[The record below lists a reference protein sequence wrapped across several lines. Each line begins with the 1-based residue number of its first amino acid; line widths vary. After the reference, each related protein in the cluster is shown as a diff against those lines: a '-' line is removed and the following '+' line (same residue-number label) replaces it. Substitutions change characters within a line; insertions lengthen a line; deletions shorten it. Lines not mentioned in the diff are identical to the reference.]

1 VDNLTVGDVA
11 YRLVASF
18 RDGVW
23 TAHAERHPAGDRF
36 GIDCAGQTEE
46 AAKDR
51 LAKWLTWQAAHTRA
65 LEALQNAERMYHRAL
80 AEGAFGSPADESA
93 ADDLRRQSLAQIEAA
108 SAQLDEVRARR
119 PE

>member
-1 VDNLTVGDVA
+1 LEHLTIGDVA
-11 YRLVASF
+11 YRLAVSV

-23 TAHAERHPAGDRF
+23 TAHAERQSSGERF
-36 GIDCAGQTEE
+36 GIDCAGATEE

-51 LAKWLTWQAAHTRA
+51 LVKWLTWQDAHARA
-65 LEALQNAERMYHRAL
+65 LEALQSAERMYHRSV
-80 AEGAFGSPADESA
+80 AEGAFGNSADES

-108 SAQLDEVRARR
+108 RAQLDDVRARR